1 MNVHFSHSLPDD
13 YFLQLTAEKLNKQRR
28 WELRV
33 EGSRNEALDCIVY
46 GLAAIDHKVNA
57 MGAQPYKQLRIHDHR
72 QKELA
77 AEKPKYKEE
86 EILNKPTTPTKK
98 KSSPKKKGI
107 SQLRKGGWF

>member
-72 QKELA
+72 QKNLQQ
-77 AEKPKYKEE
+77 KS
-86 EILNKPTTPTKK
+86 LNIKK
-98 KSSPKKKGI
+98 KKY
-107 SQLRKGGWF
+107 